1 MQGSRVNPQEPLH
14 LGSPRALVLEF
25 LWIFPETVYPYVFT
39 LHIICLL
46 KENTQWPD
54 FTVS

>member
-25 LWIFPETVYPYVFT
+25 LWIFPETVCPYVFT

-46 KENTQWPD
+46 KENTQWPE
-54 FTVS
+54 FTAS